1 MDYGEAL
8 AQMPVLLYAG
18 TAALGLV
25 IGSFL
30 NVVILRLPRIM
41 EREWRLECA
50 ELMGDEDSKDS
61 KDLGDDDD
69 AMDIAASSTDD
80 MPAVTLSRPGSSCPD
95 CGHRIRPWENIPVAS
110 FLLLRGRCSHCGAR
124 ISWRYPLIETLT
136 AVLSLVVIWQFGP
149 TLPGAFALLL
159 TWGLIALAMIDADT
173 QLLPDSITL
182 PLLWLGLLLSV
193 WAVFVDSQTAIIGAV
208 AGYMTL
214 WLVFHLFRLLTGK
227 EGMGRGDFKLLALFG
242 AWLGWQ
248 SLPQI
253 LLLSTIPGALFGIAL
268 IASGRS
274 ERRAPIA
281 FGPFLAIAGWI
292 SLVWGDAITQAYLRW
307 SGIL

>member
-8 AQMPVLLYAG
+8 AQLPMLLYGG
-18 TAALGLV
+18 TVALGLV

-30 NVVILRLPRIM
+30 NVLILRLPRIM
-41 EREWRLECA
+41 EREWRQECA
-50 ELMGDEDSKDS
+50 ELM
-61 KDLGDDDD
+61 DD
-69 AMDIAASSTDD
+69 AREASEASDTNEA
-80 MPAVTLSRPGSSCPD
+80 PAMTLSHPGSHCPD
-95 CGHRIRPWENIPVAS
+95 CGHHIRPWENIPVLS
-110 FLLLRGRCSHCGAR
+110 FLLLRGRCSNCAKP

-149 TLPGAFALLL
+149 TLQGACALLL
-159 TWGLIALAMIDADT
+159 TWGLIALAAIDADT
-173 QLLPDSITL
+173 QLLPDDITL
-182 PLLWLGLLLSV
+182 PLLWLGLLLSI
-193 WAVFVDSQTAIIGAV
+193 WAVFVDSGTAIIGAI

-214 WLVFHLFRLLTGK
+214 WLIFHLFRLLTGK

-253 LLLSTIPGALFGIAL
+253 LLLSTIPGALFGIAM
-268 IASGRS
+268 IASGRG

-292 SLVWGDAITQAYLRW
+292 SLIWGDAITQAYLRW
-307 SGIL
+307 SGIA

>member
-1 MDYGEAL
+1 MDYAQAL
-8 AQMPVLLYAG
+8 AQMPALLYAS

-30 NVVILRLPRIM
+30 NVVILRLPRMM
-41 EREWRLECA
+41 ERDWRQECA
-50 ELMGDEDSKDS
+50 ELLADAANADGAAVDSAER
-61 KDLGDDDD
+61 L
-69 AMDIAASSTDD
+69 
-80 MPAVTLSRPGSSCPD
+80 TLSTPGSSCPN
-95 CGHRIRPWENIPVAS
+95 CGHHIQPWENIPVLS
-110 FLLLRGRCSHCGAR
+110 FLLLRGRCSNCAKR
-124 ISWRYPLIETLT
+124 ISWRYPLIEALT
-136 AVLSLVVIWQFGP
+136 ALLSLIVIWQFGP
-149 TLPGAFALLL
+149 SLQGAFALVL
-159 TWGLIALAMIDADT
+159 TWGLIALAAIDVDT
-173 QLLPDSITL
+173 QLLPDDITL

-193 WAVFVDSQTAIIGAV
+193 QGLFVDSETAIIGAV
-208 AGYMTL
+208 AGYMGL

-268 IASGRS
+268 IATGRS
-274 ERRAPIA
+274 ERRTPIA

-307 SGIL
+307 SGLA

>member
-1 MDYGEAL
+1 MDYAQAL
-8 AQMPVLLYAG
+8 ADMPVLLFGG

-30 NVVILRLPRIM
+30 NVVILRLPRMM
-41 EREWRLECA
+41 EREWRQECA
-50 ELMGDEDSKDS
+50 ELLADPPGPNDSDTDPS
-61 KDLGDDDD
+61 ERL
-69 AMDIAASSTDD
+69 SLST
-80 MPAVTLSRPGSSCPD
+80 PGSSCPN
-95 CGHRIRPWENIPVAS
+95 CGHRIRPWENIPVLS
-110 FLLLRGRCSHCGAR
+110 FLLLRGRCSQCATP

-136 AVLSLVVIWQFGP
+136 ALLSLIVIWQFGP
-149 TLPGAFALLL
+149 TVQGAFALIL
-159 TWGLIALAMIDADT
+159 TWGLIALAAIDIDT
-173 QLLPDSITL
+173 QLLPDDITL

-193 WAVFVDSQTAIIGAV
+193 QGLFVDSETAIIGAV
-208 AGYMTL
+208 TGYMSL
-214 WLVFHLFRLLTGK
+214 WMVFHLFRLLTGK

-268 IASGRS
+268 IASGRG
-274 ERRAPIA
+274 ERRTPIA

-292 SLVWGDAITQAYLRW
+292 SLVWGQAITDAYLRW
-307 SGIL
+307 SGLG

>member
-1 MDYGEAL
+1 MDYAQAL

-30 NVVILRLPRIM
+30 NVVILRLPRMM
-41 EREWRLECA
+41 ERDWRLECA
-50 ELMGDEDSKDS
+50 ELLADAADDNVADGHPEAGTTAPLSLSK
-61 KDLGDDDD
+61 
-69 AMDIAASSTDD
+69 
-80 MPAVTLSRPGSSCPD
+80 PGSSCPN
-95 CGHRIRPWENIPVAS
+95 CGHRIRPWENIPVLS
-110 FLLLRGRCSHCGAR
+110 FLLLRGRCSNCAKP
-124 ISWRYPLIETLT
+124 ISWRYPLIEALT
-136 AVLSLVVIWQFGP
+136 ALLSLIVIWQFGP
-149 TLPGAFALLL
+149 TLQGAFALVL
-159 TWGLIALAMIDADT
+159 TWGLIALAAIDVDT
-173 QLLPDSITL
+173 QLLPDDITL

-193 WAVFVDSQTAIIGAV
+193 QGLFVDSETAVIGAA
-208 AGYMTL
+208 AGYLSL

-268 IASGRS
+268 IATGRS
-274 ERRAPIA
+274 ERKTPIA

-292 SLVWGDAITQAYLRW
+292 SLVWGEAITQAYLRW
-307 SGIL
+307 SGLA

>member
-8 AQMPVLLYAG
+8 GQMPVLLYLG

-41 EREWRLECA
+41 EREWRQECA
-50 ELMGDEDSKDS
+50 ALMGNENVEHSDDSKDS
-61 KDLGDDDD
+61 KG
-69 AMDIAASSTDD
+69 IEAASIND
-80 MPAVTLSRPGSSCPD
+80 MPTMTLSRPGSSCPD
-95 CGHRIRPWENIPVAS
+95 CGHRIRPWENVPVAS
-110 FLLLRGRCSHCGAR
+110 FLFLRGRCSNCGAR

-136 AVLSLVVIWQFGP
+136 AILSLMVVWQFGP

-182 PLLWLGLLLSV
+182 PLLWLGLLLSI
-193 WAVFVDSQTAIIGAV
+193 WAVFVDSHTAIIGAV

-268 IASGRS
+268 IASGRT

-307 SGIL
+307 SGIA

>member
-1 MDYGEAL
+1 MDYAQAL
-8 AQMPVLLYAG
+8 ADMPVLLFGG

-30 NVVILRLPRIM
+30 NVVILRLPRMM
-41 EREWRLECA
+41 EREWRQECA
-50 ELMGDEDSKDS
+50 ELLADPPGPNDS
-61 KDLGDDDD
+61 D
-69 AMDIAASSTDD
+69 ADPSERLSLST
-80 MPAVTLSRPGSSCPD
+80 PGSSCPN
-95 CGHRIRPWENIPVAS
+95 CGHRIRPWENIPVLS
-110 FLLLRGRCSHCGAR
+110 FLLLRGRCSQCATP

-136 AVLSLVVIWQFGP
+136 ALLSLIVIWQFGP
-149 TLPGAFALLL
+149 TVQGAFALIL
-159 TWGLIALAMIDADT
+159 TWGLIALAAIDIDT
-173 QLLPDSITL
+173 QLLPDDITL

-193 WAVFVDSQTAIIGAV
+193 QGLFVDSETAIIGAV
-208 AGYMTL
+208 TGYMSL
-214 WLVFHLFRLLTGK
+214 WMVFHLFRLLTGK

-268 IASGRS
+268 IASGRG
-274 ERRAPIA
+274 ERRTPIA

-292 SLVWGDAITQAYLRW
+292 SLVWGQAITDAYLRW
-307 SGIL
+307 SGLG